1 MVLRELALFAGA
13 GGGILGG
20 QLLGWRTVCA
30 VELDPYCRSVLLARQ
45 LEGHL
50 DRFPIWDDVRTF
62 DGRPW
67 SRGGRKIDVITAGWP
82 CQDVS
87 CAGKGEGLDG
97 KRSGLW
103 VEVARILGEVRPRY
117 FLGENS
123 PMLLANRGWR
133 AVFGDLSALGYR
145 YRWGVIGAHH
155 AGAPHKRDRI
165 WILATHADRE
175 HIRHDEQR
183 DSRRRDELQDG
194 GNSEP
199 VHDGASWAVADADR
213 HGRRDAVE
221 VSRAPNADRGDVLT
235 RGQAG
240 DLADADRGGRQE
252 LRQQEHSREQ
262 SARRGEPDRCREG
275 GRWTW
280 PGGGLPWPVEPDVGR
295 VLSDGVAHRVDRLRA
310 IGNGQVPRVAALAW
324 CLLGGP

>member
-165 WILATHADRE
+165 WILATHADRAGQQ
-175 HIRHDEQR
+175 EQR
-183 DSRRRDELQDG
+183 RPIPAQTKHDPSQRRC
-194 GNSEP
+194 
-199 VHDGASWAVADADR
+199 A
-213 HGRRDAVE
+213 E
-221 VSRAPNADRGDVLT
+221 V
-235 RGQAG
+235 
-240 DLADADRGGRQE
+240 ADADRGGRQE